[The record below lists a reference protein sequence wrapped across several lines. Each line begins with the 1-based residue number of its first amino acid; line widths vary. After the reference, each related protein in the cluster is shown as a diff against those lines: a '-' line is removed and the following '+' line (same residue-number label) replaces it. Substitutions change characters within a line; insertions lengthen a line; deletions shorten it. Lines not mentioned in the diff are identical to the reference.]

1 MGGIPAKMKCTMQ
14 RRRRPWRRMLTV
26 LLAGTLSWNYAAGA
40 FTVDARDQLS
50 PLQRAK
56 IFLQAADYRRAIE
69 ACQEEVRLH
78 PSAAGYVYLTYVY
91 LALDQYLEHLA
102 KTDQWVTVE
111 LVYLN
116 LTSGRPEDLADP
128 PDVLARIA
136 KEVVQQ
142 ALQRQSDIA
151 AAMAKRLDEGATR
164 ELWKQQTAWRQAKPT
179 DWWFGVPAE
188 WGWEAP

>member
-1 MGGIPAKMKCTMQ
+1 MQ
-14 RRRRPWRRMLTV
+14 RRRRPWRRVLSV

-40 FTVDARDQLS
+40 VTADARDQLS

-91 LALDQYLEHLA
+91 VALDQYLEHLA
-102 KTDQWVTVE
+102 KTDQWVAVE

-142 ALQRQSDIA
+142 ALQRQSDVA
-151 AAMAKRLDEGATR
+151 AAMAKRLDEGTTR

-188 WGWEAP
+188 WDWEAP

>member
-1 MGGIPAKMKCTMQ
+1 MQ
-14 RRRRPWRRMLTV
+14 SGHRCRPRRDALIC
-26 LLAGTLSWNYAAGA
+26 LLAGALWLGFAAGPPPSY
-40 FTVDARDQLS
+40 TGDQLS

-69 ACQEEVRLH
+69 ACQEEVRVH
-78 PSAAGYVYLTYVY
+78 PSAAAYVYLTYVY
-91 LALDQYLEHLA
+91 LALDQYLDHLA

-116 LTSGRPEDLADP
+116 LASGRPEDLTDP

-151 AAMAKRLDEGATR
+151 AAMAKRLDETGTR

-188 WGWEAP
+188 WGW

>member
-91 LALDQYLEHLA
+91 LALDRYLDHLA

-116 LTSGRPEDLADP
+116 LASGRPEDLAR
-128 PDVLARIA
+128 A
-136 KEVVQQ
+136 
-142 ALQRQSDIA
+142 
-151 AAMAKRLDEGATR
+151 
-164 ELWKQQTAWRQAKPT
+164 
-179 DWWFGVPAE
+179 
-188 WGWEAP
+188 